1 MCAVSS
7 YHKPSSFLIEAHCQ
21 KLVVP
26 RAQPSLGCPEVRTLK
41 KRKKRQNGAKNAG
54 RGLVYAAAT
63 PFDVEDEE
71 GLHNESAVPAA
82 EEDEDEGEWRKARQ
96 EN

>member
-1 MCAVSS
+1 MPRSKDFKKTQETS
-7 YHKPSSFLIEAHCQ
+7 EWRQ
-21 KLVVP
+21 K
-26 RAQPSLGCPEVRTLK
+26 C
-41 KRKKRQNGAKNAG
+41 G